1 MYSSIINEIITQIWN
16 TENVASHFIQSR
28 NGSEMRF
35 LVLFK
40 AEILFGLDNLMSHSS
55 VISFSI
61 FSLIW

>member
-28 NGSEMRF
+28 SGSEMRF

-55 VISFSI
+55 VITFSI
-61 FSLIW
+61 FSLIL